1 MELIEDECHW
11 CETRITRP
19 SVNLLWIDDYE
30 SAECEFH
37 PAAFNALIL
46 KPTGQ
51 SAPHQ
56 PIREVHRIII
66 EDYERTKLI
75 RDRTTRLRAVDANTV
90 TTAKWGQGTS
100 RKAAAK
106 ILPSTGTMRR
116 IIYDTIKANNDYGY
130 TDYELESVLGG
141 KHQTLSALRR
151 SLVIDGWI
159 VDSGTTRKNTQG
171 NDCIVWVEKDEM
183 FSEMLFNVK

>member
-1 MELIEDECHW
+1 MELLEDECHW

-19 SVNLLWIDDYE
+19 SENLLWVDDYE
-30 SAECEFH
+30 SADCEFH
-37 PAAFNALIL
+37 PAAFNAWIL
-46 KPTGQ
+46 KSTGK

-56 PIREVHRIII
+56 PIQTVHAIII
-66 EDYERTKLI
+66 EDYERKALQ
-75 RDRTTRLRAVDANTV
+75 RDKTQRLRAVDSNTV
-90 TTAKWGQGTS
+90 STSKWGQGTS
-100 RKAAAK
+100 RNAAAK

-130 TDYELESVLGG
+130 TDYELETVLRG

-159 VDSGTTRKNTQG
+159 VDSGRTRKNPQG
-171 NDCIVWVEKDEM
+171 NECIVWLEKDEV

>member
-1 MELIEDECHW
+1 M
-11 CETRITRP
+11 RITRP
-19 SVNLLWIDDYE
+19 SENLLWIDDYE
-30 SAECEFH
+30 SADCEFH

-46 KPTGQ
+46 KSTGK

-56 PIREVHRIII
+56 PIQEVHRIIAD
-66 EDYERTKLI
+66 DYERTLLQ
-75 RDRTTRLRAVDANTV
+75 RDKTQRLRAVDANTV
-90 TTAKWGQGTS
+90 STSKWSHGTS
-100 RKAAAK
+100 RNAAAK
-106 ILPSTGTMRR
+106 ILPSSGSMRR
-116 IIYDTIKANNDYGY
+116 TIYDTIKANREYGY
-130 TDYELESVLGG
+130 TDYELEAHLQG

-159 VDSGTTRKNTQG
+159 VDSGTTRKNRQG

>member
-1 MELIEDECHW
+1 MELMEDECHW
-11 CETRITRP
+11 CEMRITRP
-19 SVNLLWIDDYE
+19 SENLLWIDDYE
-30 SAECEFH
+30 SADCEFH

-46 KPTGQ
+46 KSTGK

-56 PIREVHRIII
+56 PIQDVHRIIV
-66 EDYERTKLI
+66 EDYERRTLQ
-75 RDRTTRLRAVDANTV
+75 RDKTQRLRAVDSNTV
-90 TTAKWGQGTS
+90 STSKWGQGTS
-100 RKAAAK
+100 RNAAAK

-130 TDYELESVLGG
+130 TDYELETVLGG

-159 VDSGTTRKNTQG
+159 LDSGRTRQNPQG